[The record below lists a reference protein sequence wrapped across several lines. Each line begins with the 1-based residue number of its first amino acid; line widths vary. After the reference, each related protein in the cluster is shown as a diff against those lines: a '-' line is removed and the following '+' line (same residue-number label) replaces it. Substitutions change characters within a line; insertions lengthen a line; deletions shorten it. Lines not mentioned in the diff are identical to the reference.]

1 VPGVETDP
9 SPKSVSRLWPPGFSS
24 VGP

>member
-9 SPKSVSRLWPPGFSS
+9 RPKSVSRLWPPGFSS